1 MTTSAPVRRT
11 RLRLLAALAA
21 IAVLVLLLRSGF
33 LAPPPDDS
41 ASPGPRDGGHHA
53 DRRGGGPAPLSGRP
67 SGPSATG
74 VGGSHSGRVDRSATR
89 EGEEEDDFRRYAP
102 FEGPRIGSST
112 GAPEKGNTFSQRR
125 RRLVPATPPGGGQRT
140 LGTVDLALEWLA
152 DHQEKDGSWDPAA
165 LRSRESGVR
174 SPGGGQSAYRTGVTA
189 VATLAFLGAGETHKA
204 GPHRKTV
211 KDAIKYLKCAYDP
224 DGRFVPA
231 DVDEAVLAHA
241 WATQATAEIYALTRS
256 PLFKS
261 MLFAVREAPRLG
273 PHGRRG
279 LAASRG
285 FPRHRHGRDDLGSA
299 GPRRGAAGAAGRGA
313 GGGARGG
320 PRLPGASDRLV
331 PPASSSR
338 PGTPTT
344 SSTATCGSPPAPTS
358 PGSGSP
364 AAASRISPGWPPSS
378 ASTRPPVWEDD
389 RIDVHLWHLGTS
401 ALFQHG
407 GPAWQAWNRAMK
419 EALVDSQ
426 RRDGDRKGSW
436 DPIGPWAE
444 KGGRVWSTAMLAM
457 CLEVYYRY
465 RRVAER

>member
-261 MLFAVREAPRLG
+261 MLFAAARHLVSVRTDDGGWPRVEGSHVTDTDVTIWALLALDAA
-273 PHGRRG
+273 RQG
-279 LAASRG
+279 LPAAVPDGCSR
-285 FPRHRHGRDDLGSA
+285 
-299 GPRRGAAGAAGRGA
+299 
-313 GGGARGG
+313 
-320 PRLPGASDRLV
+320 
-331 PPASSSR
+331 PAS
-338 PGTPTT
+338 
-344 SSTATCGSPPAPTS
+344 
-358 PGSGSP
+358 
-364 AAASRISPGWPPSS
+364 
-378 ASTRPPVWEDD
+378 
-389 RIDVHLWHLGTS
+389 
-401 ALFQHG
+401 
-407 GPAWQAWNRAMK
+407 PAW
-419 EALVDSQ
+419 S
-426 RRDGDRKGSW
+426 G
-436 DPIGPWAE
+436 
-444 KGGRVWSTAMLAM
+444 
-457 CLEVYYRY
+457 
-465 RRVAER
+465 